1 METITKI
8 NKTPKKILEAVNKYQ
23 QENKEAVNAKMRR
36 YYDRNK
42 LLVDPVRHQKMKDR
56 HKLNYLNK
64 KALLNLQ

>member
-8 NKTPKKILEAVNKYQ
+8 NKTPNKILEAVNKYQ
-23 QENKEAVNAKMRR
+23 QENKEAMNAKMRR
-36 YYDRNK
+36 YYDRIK
-42 LLVDPVRHQKMKDR
+42 LDPVRHQKMKDR